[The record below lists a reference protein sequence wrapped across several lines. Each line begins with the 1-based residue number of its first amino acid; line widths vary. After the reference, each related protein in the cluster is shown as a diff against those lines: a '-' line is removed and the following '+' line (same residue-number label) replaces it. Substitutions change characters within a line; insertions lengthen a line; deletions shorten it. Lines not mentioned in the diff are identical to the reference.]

1 LFTLRQEVAALRE
14 TITKLDRDL
23 IKTTGYVKVLL
34 TYMETLMPEGSNR
47 FIEEMAKEIRS
58 YDKAGNTTK

>member
-1 LFTLRQEVAALRE
+1 
-14 TITKLDRDL
+14 
-23 IKTTGYVKVLL
+23 
-34 TYMETLMPEGSNR
+34 METLMPEGSNR